1 MASKNTKS
9 IKIHAQVQFSE
20 FVMLEFMIDCGQGN
34 QFISWLASTACLQFS
49 QKHYPKG
56 IYVPTLLQTK
66 DELVPHP
73 R

>member
-1 MASKNTKS
+1 MASKTSKS
-9 IKIHAQVQFSE
+9 IKILAKVQFSE
-20 FVMLEFMIDCGQGN
+20 FVCLEFWIDCGHGN

-56 IYVPTLLQTK
+56 IYVPNLLTK
-66 DELVPHP
+66 DDDTVPHP